1 MDDDR
6 RVWPP
11 QPGPRHRRPPSPPP
25 DPAPPDDVPP
35 PRPKRTRPP
44 YQDQQRQVERQRAE
58 QHQDQRRQ
66 VEGRRAEQHWA
77 EARPAAPL
85 SEPPGA
91 WGRRDEPPDDAEWG
105 RSDGSGWARTED
117 RQRRHPLDLE
127 PDESFWNEDD
137 PDDADEPSWSARIR
151 GAAGGAARD
160 AARDDS
166 DDLPPS
172 AHLYGAPTAPRQR
185 AGGVRSGTGA
195 PWKVPRKV
203 AAVLT
208 ALAAAAA
215 LVAAATVTALRFV
228 AEEPEPGRL
237 SDPRAGVTAT
247 LPEGW
252 RTDPVP
258 PVTGFTSV
266 ARDDAG
272 GLVMARPMEGPIED
286 AKKATAQATELYSKL
301 LLKGDRVTV
310 VDDRRTQDGH
320 TRALRAEYRDVVN
333 RPAYLRVMLVTRQ
346 GKPVLLL
353 GLLQPEEESR
363 RQALDTVL
371 TSLR

>member
-1 MDDDR
+1 MDDDH

-44 YQDQQRQVERQRAE
+44 YQDQQRQLERRRAE
-58 QHQDQRRQ
+58 QHQDQPRQ

-77 EARPAAPL
+77 EARPAAPPSAPP
-85 SEPPGA
+85 SEPPAA
-91 WGRRDEPPDDAEWG
+91 WRRRDEPPDDAEWG

-117 RQRRHPLDLE
+117 RRQRRHPLDLE

-137 PDDADEPSWSARIR
+137 LHDADEPSWSPRIR
-151 GAAGGAARD
+151 G

-185 AGGVRSGTGA
+185 AGGAQSGTGTPRKV
-195 PWKVPRKV
+195 PWKV
-203 AAVLT
+203 AVLT

-252 RTDPVP
+252 QTDPVP

-286 AKKATAQATELYSKL
+286 AKKATAQAAELYSKL

-333 RPAYLRVMLVTRQ
+333 RPAYLRVTLVTRQ
-346 GKPVLLL
+346 GRPVLLL

>member
-1 MDDDR
+1 MDDDH

-58 QHQDQRRQ
+58 QH
-66 VEGRRAEQHWA
+66 WA

-85 SEPPGA
+85 SEPPAA
-91 WGRRDEPPDDAEWG
+91 WRRRDEPPADAEWG

-137 PDDADEPSWSARIR
+137 PDDADEPSWSPRIR
-151 GAAGGAARD
+151 G
-160 AARDDS
+160 ARDDS

-172 AHLYGAPTAPRQR
+172 AHLYGAPTAPGQR
-185 AGGVRSGTGA
+185 AGGAQSGTGT
-195 PWKVPRKV
+195 PRKV

-215 LVAAATVTALRFV
+215 LVTAATVTALRFV
-228 AEEPEPGRL
+228 TEQPEPGRL

-272 GLVMARPMEGPIED
+272 GLVMARPMKGPIED

-346 GKPVLLL
+346 GRPVLLL